1 MGHAKHED
9 YPEGSRPVEAFPGGA
24 GSERDGF
31 RKTTRWK
38 QAWSGSV
45 LLSQSWGSRPVQILT
60 GVLISQL
67 R

>member
-9 YPEGSRPVEAFPGGA
+9 YPEGSKRVEAFSGGA

-45 LLSQSWGSRPVQILT
+45 PSSQSWRSRPVRILT